1 MKAGKISQTIWKRS
15 VYKQLHNVREE
26 VLFPP
31 SVEES
36 RTAFRIPQSDACQDT
51 FVYTDAVS
59 WGRAKNVGTFAVARA
74 LNDLAAWGAC
84 PISLSVRVLLTSTV
98 SETRLREMVE
108 HMEHM
113 AGAVGVQITG
123 VNAEVNSCVSH
134 PVIYVTAAGIMND
147 KYVPRAVCADPGQDI
162 VLCGYAGLEG
172 MLRILA
178 ERERELIMRFVPAF
192 IRQMK
197 DMEKH
202 ILAQKAIK
210 TAREM
215 GASSIH
221 QIGSGGVFAG
231 LWELGEASH
240 IGMNVDMA
248 KISIKQET
256 IEVCE
261 YYGLNPYQMTSAGCM
276 LMTAQNGDLLVKA
289 LEGVGARAVK
299 LGVTTAENA
308 RVITSG
314 EEQRYLDK
322 PAPDELTLWWEKNGN
337 TQKS

>member
-15 VYKQLHNVREE
+15 VYKQLHNVREDI
-26 VLFPP
+26 LFPP

-36 RTAFRIPQSDACQDT
+36 RTAFYISKEKECQDA
-51 FVYTDAVS
+51 FVYTDGVS
-59 WGRAKNVGTFAVARA
+59 YGRAKNVGIFAVARA

-84 PISLSVRVLLTSTV
+84 PVSLSTRILLTTSV

-108 HMEHM
+108 HMEYVSQS
-113 AGAVGVQITG
+113 AGVQITA

-134 PVIYVTAAGIMND
+134 PIIFVTAAGTMKEEN
-147 KYVPRAVCADPGQDI
+147 VPRPACAGPGQDI

-178 ERERELIMRFVPAF
+178 ERESELVKRFVPAF

-197 DMEKH
+197 NMEEQ
-202 ILAQKAIK
+202 ILAQKAIEA
-210 TAREM
+210 AREA
-215 GASSIH
+215 GAVSVH
-221 QIGSGGVFAG
+221 QIGSGGIFAG
-231 LWELGEASH
+231 LWELGEASRT
-240 IGMNVDMA
+240 GMNVDMT
-248 KISIKQET
+248 KIPIKQET

-276 LMTAQNGDLLVKA
+276 LMTAQNGDILVKA

-299 LGVTTAENA
+299 LGVTTAEKA

-314 EEQRYLDK
+314 EEQRYLER
-322 PAPDELTLWWEKNGN
+322 PAPDELMLWWDKYGN
-337 TQKS
+337 TTKS